1 MTIMKGLAGVAYLY
15 TLLRA
20 TIMFGAKGFIMI
32 VGATMFYA
40 IMMIKQE
47 EGNGE

>member
-1 MTIMKGLAGVAYLY
+1 MTIMKGLAAVAYLY

-20 TIMFGAKGFIMI
+20 TVLFGSKGFVMI

-40 IMMIKQE
+40 IMMLKQE
-47 EGNGE
+47 EDKEE